1 MVLNKNYIGI
11 TGASGLLGKHVIT
24 YLLKKKYK
32 IIATSRKKPL
42 INHRNLIWKKLDL
55 KKKIK
60 FDRLN
65 KIYKNIDSLIH
76 MGATVPI
83 HGKIIKRREVNK
95 INITSSVTLAKWSR
109 LNGNHFILISGAVLY
124 KEKYKKNKENS
135 KILSKSKNIYINSKI
150 LCEKKILS
158 LKKYYFKLTVVR
170 ASSLYGY
177 GMSENKIIPTMINKA
192 KKNKPIKIFDY
203 KDTKINLIHA
213 KDISSAIYKI
223 INNSIYGVFNLG
235 SKKCVDFNNLAK
247 NIVKTLKSKSEII
260 NINKKLFFPPLNPMD
275 INIKLAKKKLKWE
288 PKIDLKEGIKMM
300 VNKACY

>member
-1 MVLNKNYIGI
+1 LY
-11 TGASGLLGKHVIT
+11 
-24 YLLKKKYK
+24 KKK
-32 IIATSRKKPL
+32 
-42 INHRNLIWKKLDL
+42 
-55 KKKIK
+55 
-60 FDRLN
+60 F
-65 KIYKNIDSLIH
+65 
-76 MGATVPI
+76 
-83 HGKIIKRREVNK
+83 
-95 INITSSVTLAKWSR
+95 
-109 LNGNHFILISGAVLY
+109 
-124 KEKYKKNKENS
+124 KKNTENS
-135 KILSKSKNIYINSKI
+135 KILLKSKNTYINSKI

-158 LKKYYFKLTVVR
+158 LRKYYFKLTVVR
-170 ASSLYGY
+170 ASSLYGH
-177 GMSENKIIPTMINKA
+177 GMSEKKIIPTMIKKA
-192 KKNKPIKIFDY
+192 KKNKPIKIFNY

-247 NIVKTLKSKSEII
+247 TIVKRLKSKSEII

>member
-1 MVLNKNYIGI
+1 
-11 TGASGLLGKHVIT
+11 
-24 YLLKKKYK
+24 
-32 IIATSRKKPL
+32 
-42 INHRNLIWKKLDL
+42 
-55 KKKIK
+55 
-60 FDRLN
+60 
-65 KIYKNIDSLIH
+65 
-76 MGATVPI
+76 
-83 HGKIIKRREVNK
+83 
-95 INITSSVTLAKWSR
+95 
-109 LNGNHFILISGAVLY
+109 
-124 KEKYKKNKENS
+124 
-135 KILSKSKNIYINSKI
+135 
-150 LCEKKILS
+150 
-158 LKKYYFKLTVVR
+158 
-170 ASSLYGY
+170 
-177 GMSENKIIPTMINKA
+177 MINKA

-247 NIVKTLKSKSEII
+247 TIVKRLKSKSEII